1 MIATTRSSE
10 SVRETPVFVAFEL
23 SQREW
28 KLALTPGIG
37 ERPWVRTI
45 PAGDF
50 EALDRVVAQARARFR
65 VATTA
70 PLVSCYEA
78 GRDGF
83 WIHRALVARG
93 YANRV
98 VDSASIEVSRR
109 AKRAKTDRLDA
120 LKLVAM
126 LVRVWHGE
134 VGVWREVQVPTV
146 AAEAQRQVSRERTA
160 LTQERTAL
168 INQVRSWLATVGRG
182 LPTQRAA
189 GWWTTVRDWSG
200 AALSAELQARIARAD
215 ARLALLAE
223 QLAALETTQRAAVR
237 TSAPTSAVRRL
248 VQLKGVATTSAS
260 VLIDEGL
267 VWRAF
272 RNRRQL
278 GGLLGFAPTPYSSG
292 TTQHEQ
298 GISRAGNAR
307 LQATMIQLAWCWVRW
322 QPLSPITRWFHAH
335 FGAGKRSR
343 KVGIVAVARKL
354 LIVLWRWATAGVEPA
369 GVIFTAA

>member
-28 KLALTPGIG
+28 KLALTPGRG
-37 ERPWVRTI
+37 ERQRVLKIQSRYV
-45 PAGDF
+45 A
-50 EALDRVVAQARARFR
+50 ELDRVVAQARARFR

-160 LTQERTAL
+160 LSQ
-168 INQVRSWLATVGRG
+168 
-182 LPTQRAA
+182 
-189 GWWTTVRDWSG
+189 
-200 AALSAELQARIARAD
+200 
-215 ARLALLAE
+215 
-223 QLAALETTQRAAVR
+223 
-237 TSAPTSAVRRL
+237 
-248 VQLKGVATTSAS
+248 
-260 VLIDEGL
+260 
-267 VWRAF
+267 
-272 RNRRQL
+272 
-278 GGLLGFAPTPYSSG
+278 
-292 TTQHEQ
+292 
-298 GISRAGNAR
+298 
-307 LQATMIQLAWCWVRW
+307 
-322 QPLSPITRWFHAH
+322 
-335 FGAGKRSR
+335 
-343 KVGIVAVARKL
+343 
-354 LIVLWRWATAGVEPA
+354 
-369 GVIFTAA
+369 

>member
-1 MIATTRSSE
+1 MIATTRSNE
-10 SVRETPVFVAFEL
+10 SVRETPLFVAFEL

-50 EALDRVVAQARARFR
+50 GALDRVVAQARARFR
-65 VATTA
+65 LAA
-70 PLVSCYEA
+70 AAALVSCYEA

-126 LVRVWHGE
+126 LVRVWQGE
-134 VGVWREVQVPTV
+134 AGVWREVQVPTA

-168 INQVRSWLATVGRG
+168 INQVRSWVATVGRG
-182 LPTQRAA
+182 LPQQRAA

-223 QLAALETTQRAAVR
+223 QLAALEGTQRAAMR
-237 TSAPTSAVRRL
+237 ASAPDSAVRRL

-260 VLIDEGL
+260 VLVDEGL

-307 LQATMIQLAWCWVRW
+307 LQTTMIQLAWCWVRW
-322 QPLSPITRWFHAH
+322 QPGSPITRGFHAH
-335 FGAGKRSR
+335 FGAGQRSR

-354 LIVLWRWATAGVEPA
+354 LIALWRWATAGVEPEGA
-369 GVIFTAA
+369 IFTAA